1 MGYKEH
7 CAQSSAHQPKKS
19 RVRKGLCSYNDDALT
34 LTKAVSGEAFDNYL
48 TMTPPRKFTSGCNLL
63 WDGVEIQTE
72 DVRDGDIVT
81 LWTHS

>member
-1 MGYKEH
+1 M
-7 CAQSSAHQPKKS
+7 
-19 RVRKGLCSYNDDALT
+19 
-34 LTKAVSGEAFDNYL
+34 TKAVSGEAFDNYL